1 MAAVPATPAP
11 HVHETGAEGGLHRRP
26 LQGG

>member
-1 MAAVPATPAP
+1 MAAVPAP